1 MLKLI
6 KPLLILNTLFFITL
20 TNSAW
25 AEIEIKTNLK
35 ASYKSFVPKN
45 WTILEKVQGD
55 LNQDGQADIA
65 LIIEDT
71 NPDHFVANAGLGTDV
86 LNTNE
91 RKLLVLLKQ
100 ANGYQLAARNSTLPT
115 EGDVESPCL
124 ADPLGESEALSI
136 QKGVLKIHLH
146 YWLSCGSWYVTNHI
160 YAFRYQDH
168 TFKLIG
174 YDVNDFHRA
183 SGDITARSIN
193 FMTNKVKTTTG
204 ENEFAESTQPVKVQW
219 STLKRRYTLK
229 LEQVQFNEPHEFE

>member
-6 KPLLILNTLFFITL
+6 KPLLILNTLFFITP
-20 TNSAW
+20 TSSAW
-25 AEIEIKTNLK
+25 AKAETETTLKT
-35 ASYKSFVPKN
+35 SYQSFVPKN
-45 WTILEKVQGD
+45 WKILEQVQGD

-71 NPDHFVANAGLGTDV
+71 NPDHFVVNAGLGTNV
-86 LNTNE
+86 LNINE

-100 ANGYQLAARNSTLPT
+100 ANAYQLAASNSTLPT

-160 YAFRYQDH
+160 YAFRYQDR

-193 FMTNKVKTTTG
+193 FMTSKVKNTTG
-204 ENEFAESTQPVKVQW
+204 ENEFTESTQPVKVQW
-219 STLKRRYTLK
+219 STLKHRYALK
-229 LEQVQFNEPHEFE
+229 LEQVQFNKPHEFE

>member
-20 TNSAW
+20 TSSAW
-25 AEIEIKTNLK
+25 AKAETETNLK

-45 WTILEKVQGD
+45 WKILEKVQGD

-71 NPDHFVANAGLGTDV
+71 NPDHFVSNAGLGTNV
-86 LNTNE
+86 LNVNE
-91 RKLLVLLKQ
+91 RKLLVLFKQ
-100 ANGYQLAARNSTLPT
+100 PSGYQLIASNHSLPT
-115 EGDVESPCL
+115 EGDAESPCL
-124 ADPLGESEALSI
+124 ADPLGETEALSI

-160 YAFRYQDH
+160 YTFRYQDRA
-168 TFKLIG
+168 FKLIG

-193 FMTNKVKTTTG
+193 FITGKVKSTTG

-219 STLKRRYTLK
+219 STLKHRYTLK